1 MKKNIAIQI
10 EESVNVIDS
19 LNHGLRLTPEEK
31 LFFQEHYECVELN
44 KNDFIIKAGE
54 KEKYVYFIEEG
65 ILRYWLLDYEEREV
79 TFWFSFEGEF
89 ANSYSSLQHNEPS
102 SFNIQA
108 LCHTTIWKLELSQ
121 ISYLYEH
128 SLNANKIARIVLEDA
143 FTRKINREICLL
155 KQSPEERYKDLL
167 RREKYLI
174 HDIPLKYI
182 ASYLGITPQTLSRIR
197 KQLLRKDNEIIHE

>member
-1 MKKNIAIQI
+1 MRKNIVIQI
-10 EESVNVIDS
+10 EESINTIDS
-19 LNHGLRLTPEEK
+19 LNHGIRLTTEEQQ
-31 LFFQEHYECVELN
+31 FFMEHYERIELN
-44 KNDFIIKAGE
+44 KNDFITKAGE
-54 KEKYVYFIEEG
+54 KENYVYFIEEG
-65 ILRYWLLDYEEREV
+65 ILRYWLLDYEERDI

-89 ANSYSSLQHNEPS
+89 ANSYSSLKYNEPS
-102 SFNIQA
+102 AFNIQA
-108 LCHTTIWKLELSQ
+108 LCHTIIWRLALTQ

-167 RREKYLI
+167 TREKKLI

-197 KQLLRKDNEIIHE
+197 KQFLRK